1 MPSLSS
7 TLPGPVLETIYKEKN
22 PNKILMSKNPNL
34 NSDHIKSSTAMG
46 LESFSG
52 NHLVATDEPLVSIHE
67 ASFYYP
73 ESGSTSNSSTSTSP
87 SVTYVE
93 PVPVLSDV
101 SLSVKRGELLLIA
114 GPVGAGKSSLLLAIL
129 GEMKQCASNSSL
141 ESSSDVS
148 AQTGLPYTATNS
160 VPSTA
165 SYSPPSH
172 TSTSVL
178 PRTAYCAQRPWILA
192 TSVRS
197 NIVIAGM
204 YCSYHTRC
212 HYYRHCYCDCHYQR
226 YLINMRY
233 HVFFLSAAVSIDVCR
248 KCRARFSYSY
258 FIHRINLS

>member
-7 TLPGPVLETIYKEKN
+7 TLPGPVLETIYEEDN
-22 PNKILMSKNPNL
+22 SNEIIMSKNPHL
-34 NSDHIKSSTAMG
+34 NSHQITSSTAMG
-46 LESFSG
+46 LESYSE
-52 NHLVATDEPLVSIHE
+52 NHFVASNEPLVSIHE

-73 ESGSTSNSSTSTSP
+73 ESGSISNSSTSTSP
-87 SVTYVE
+87 SVPYVE

-141 ESSSDVS
+141 ESSSDTS

-165 SYSPPSH
+165 SYSTPSH
-172 TSTSVL
+172 NSVL

-197 NIVIAGM
+197 NIVIAGT
-204 YCSYHTRC
+204 CCPCHTHC
-212 HYYRHCYCDCHYQR
+212 HYYRHCSCHCHCHYKR
-226 YLINMRY
+226 YLN
-233 HVFFLSAAVSIDVCR
+233 
-248 KCRARFSYSY
+248 
-258 FIHRINLS
+258 

>member
-1 MPSLSS
+1 
-7 TLPGPVLETIYKEKN
+7 
-22 PNKILMSKNPNL
+22 MSKNPHL
-34 NSDHIKSSTAMG
+34 NSDQIKSSTAMG

-52 NHLVATDEPLVSIHE
+52 NHLIASDEPLVSIHE

-87 SVTYVE
+87 SVPYVE

-129 GEMKQCASNSSL
+129 GEMKQCASNASL

-148 AQTGLPYTATNS
+148 AQTGLPYTATSS

-197 NIVIAGM
+197 NIVIAGT
-204 YCSYHTRC
+204 YCPCHTPCHYYCQCSCRC
-212 HYYRHCYCDCHYQR
+212 HYRRYCD
-226 YLINMRY
+226 
-233 HVFFLSAAVSIDVCR
+233 
-248 KCRARFSYSY
+248 
-258 FIHRINLS
+258 